1 MSEEKQT
8 IAAGSAEVES
18 PESKVEE
25 NGIDTSPEVSETTSK
40 EAAVAA
46 SAEVSSDR
54 AEVAAA
60 VPEALEESA
69 RETSHTAPA
78 TKTLEKSAELPSDE
92 ADVSDVVAQETPK
105 ESAGEPSDTAES
117 ADESAVAE
125 ETPKESAG
133 ALSDTTE
140 SADEPAVAEETS
152 GDPAGEPSDTAESA
166 DESVSDTSE
175 ESGEVSSDTAEVAEA
190 DSSDPSDTASDEG
203 ETTESVDMP
212 QEDVSPTPEDIDDQ
226 PLRVGYTG
234 EILGEVIPLSSLDA
248 QAEATKEEQLE
259 AEELIKLIDSSLSR
273 VSKDEIVT
281 GRIITISDKDVVIDI
296 GFKSDGVIP
305 KNEFSGELNIGDE
318 VEVYLERIENYHG
331 QLVLSK
337 ERAEQV
343 RRWEQIEDSFRD
355 GTVLEGTITRRI
367 KGGMLVDLLDGLE
380 AFLPGSQIDM
390 RPVRDFDSYIDRKM
404 EFKIV
409 KINAENENVVVSHKA
424 LIERELASQRESILS
439 TMETGQVLEGVAKNI
454 TDFGV
459 FVDLGG
465 VDGLLHITDLTWG
478 RVSHPTEVVSLDE
491 ELKVVVLEYDRERQR
506 ISLGLKQLQPHPW
519 DNIKERYKEGD
530 VVEGKVVSITDYGA
544 FLELEQGI
552 EGLVHVSEMSWTGHI
567 RHPSQRVSLGQIV
580 KVSVMKIDD
589 NVKKISLGMK
599 QFEANPWEGIATR
612 YPPGTVLRGK
622 VRNITHFGA
631 FVEIEP
637 GIDGLVHVSDLS
649 WTKTIRHPSELIKK
663 RQELSVVVLDVDEK
677 RQRIALGHKQI
688 ETNPWTNLSTVYE
701 TGTDHKAKVVRIDR
715 KGLTVELPLEV
726 EAFVPGNELKNKHES
741 GGFPPYQE
749 GDELDLRVIRLDVDR
764 KEIVMSETARARQE
778 KVKERQKEE
787 GAKRAERRAEE
798 KAVRQHAKREQ
809 VASGPTTVGELS
821 GLESLKGKLREE
833 EKASRKKAKKTK
845 AKKAESVDTET
856 SDVKVAEAGD
866 AKASEAEAA
875 GSKPS
880 GAEEPVTETANAEP
894 AEAEIPE
901 AEVADAEPAEAE
913 TPATTDA
920 EPSGA
925 EEPAV
930 EAADAE
936 AAEVEA
942 PEAEAADAE
951 PSGAEKPAAEAADAE
966 PLGAEEPAAEAA
978 DAEPA
983 EVEAPEAEAADAEP
997 VEVEAPEA
1005 EATDAEPLGAERP
1018 AAEATDA
1025 EPLGAEEPEA
1035 EVADVEPSGAEEPE
1049 AEAADVEPAEAEI
1062 PEATDAESSGTE
1074 EPVVEAADAESAEA
1088 EVTDEKTPNAEA

>member
-8 IAAGSAEVES
+8 IAAGSAEAES

-25 NGIDTSPEVSETTSK
+25 NGIDASPEVSETTSG

-46 SAEVSSDR
+46 EVPELPAASAEASSNR
-54 AEVAAA
+54 TEVAAA
-60 VPEALEESA
+60 VPETLEESA

-78 TKTLEKSAELPSDE
+78 TKTLEKSIEAPSEE
-92 ADVSDVVAQETPK
+92 ADVSEVVVQETPK
-105 ESAGEPSDTAES
+105 ESAGEPSDTAE
-117 ADESAVAE
+117 
-125 ETPKESAG
+125 P
-133 ALSDTTE
+133 
-140 SADEPAVAEETS
+140 ADEPAVARETLGDPAGASSDAVESADEPEAAFQETS
-152 GDPAGEPSDTAESA
+152 GDTAGAPSDAAESV
-166 DESVSDTSE
+166 DESSSETRE
-175 ESGEVSSDTAEVAEA
+175 ESVVVSSDTAEVAEA
-190 DSSDPSDTASDEG
+190 ESSDPSDTASDEA
-203 ETTESVDMP
+203 EPPESVDIP
-212 QEDVSPTPEDIDDQ
+212 QEDASPTPEDIDDQ

-234 EILGEVIPLSSLDA
+234 EILGEVVPLSSLDA
-248 QAEATKEEQLE
+248 QMEATEEEQLE

-281 GRIITISDKDVVIDI
+281 GRIIAISDKDVVIDI

-305 KNEFSGELNIGDE
+305 KSEFSGELSIGDE

-343 RRWEQIEDSFRD
+343 RRWEKVEDSFRD

-580 KVSVMKIDD
+580 KVSVMSIDD

-715 KGLTVELPLEV
+715 KGLTVELPLEI

-866 AKASEAEAA
+866 TKASEAEAA
-875 GSKPS
+875 GSKSSDAEAPVAEVADVEPAEVEAPAAMEAEPS
-880 GAEEPVTETANAEP
+880 GAEEPVVETANSEPAGAEILEAEAADIES
-894 AEAEIPE
+894 AEAEVPAATE
-901 AEVADAEPAEAE
+901 AEPSGAEESAVEAADAEPAEAE
-913 TPATTDA
+913 ALATAEA
-920 EPSGA
+920 EPS
-925 EEPAV
+925 E
-930 EAADAE
+930 
-936 AAEVEA
+936 
-942 PEAEAADAE
+942 
-951 PSGAEKPAAEAADAE
+951 
-966 PLGAEEPAAEAA
+966 AEEPAAEAA

-983 EVEAPEAEAADAEP
+983 EAEAPAPAEAGPSE
-997 VEVEAPEA
+997 
-1005 EATDAEPLGAERP
+1005 
-1018 AAEATDA
+1018 
-1025 EPLGAEEPEA
+1025 AEEPEA
-1035 EVADVEPSGAEEPE
+1035 EFADAGPSGAEEPE
-1049 AEAADVEPAEAEI
+1049 AEAAEAGPSEAEE
-1062 PEATDAESSGTE
+1062 PEAEFADAGPSGAE
-1074 EPVVEAADAESAEA
+1074 EPEVEAADAESAEV
-1088 EVTDEKTPNAEA
+1088 EVTDQKTPNAEA

>member
-8 IAAGSAEVES
+8 IAAGSAEAES

-25 NGIDTSPEVSETTSK
+25 NGIDASPEVSETISG

-46 SAEVSSDR
+46 EVPELPAASAEASSDR

-60 VPEALEESA
+60 VPE
-69 RETSHTAPA
+69 
-78 TKTLEKSAELPSDE
+78 TLEKSAQETSHTIPATETLESIEAPSEE
-92 ADVSDVVAQETPK
+92 ADVSEVVVQETLK
-105 ESAGEPSDTAES
+105 ESAGEPSDVT
-117 ADESAVAE
+117 D
-125 ETPKESAG
+125 P
-133 ALSDTTE
+133 
-140 SADEPAVAEETS
+140 ADEPAVAQETS
-152 GDPAGEPSDTAESA
+152 GDPAGASSDAVASA
-166 DESVSDTSE
+166 DEPAAAFQEISGDMAGAPSDAAESVDESGSETLE
-175 ESGEVSSDTAEVAEA
+175 ESVAVSSDTAEVAETE
-190 DSSDPSDTASDEG
+190 SSVPSDTASDEA
-203 ETTESVDMP
+203 EPPESVDMP
-212 QEDVSPTPEDIDDQ
+212 QEDASPTPEDIDDQ

-234 EILGEVIPLSSLDA
+234 EILGEVVPLSSLDA
-248 QAEATKEEQLE
+248 QMEATEEEQLE

-281 GRIITISDKDVVIDI
+281 GRIIAISDKDVVIDI

-305 KNEFSGELNIGDE
+305 KSEFSGELSIGDE

-337 ERAEQV
+337 ERAKQV
-343 RRWEQIEDSFRD
+343 RRWEKVEDSFRD

-580 KVSVMKIDD
+580 KVSVMSIDD

-749 GDELDLRVIRLDVDR
+749 GDELDLRVIRLDVNQ
-764 KEIVMSETARARQE
+764 KEIVMSETARTRQE

-787 GAKRAERRAEE
+787 SAKRAERRAEE

-809 VASGPTTVGELS
+809 VSSGPTTIGELS
-821 GLESLKGKLREE
+821 GLESLKGKLQQE

-845 AKKAESVDTET
+845 AKKAETVDTET

-866 AKASEAEAA
+866 TKASEAEAA

-880 GAEEPVTETANAEP
+880 GAEVPVVEVADAEPAEVEAPAATEAEPSGAEEPVVEATDTEP

-901 AEVADAEPAEAE
+901 AEAVDAESSGAEEPEAADAEPVEAAAE
-913 TPATTDA
+913 A

-925 EEPAV
+925 EEPV
-930 EAADAE
+930 
-936 AAEVEA
+936 V
-942 PEAEAADAE
+942 
-951 PSGAEKPAAEAADAE
+951 
-966 PLGAEEPAAEAA
+966 
-978 DAEPA
+978 
-983 EVEAPEAEAADAEP
+983 
-997 VEVEAPEA
+997 
-1005 EATDAEPLGAERP
+1005 EATD
-1018 AAEATDA
+1018 T
-1025 EPLGAEEPEA
+1025 
-1035 EVADVEPSGAEEPE
+1035 
-1049 AEAADVEPAEAEI
+1049 EPAEAVA
-1062 PEATDAESSGTE
+1062 PAATEAEPSGTE
-1074 EPVVEAADAESAEA
+1074 EPVAEAADAESAEA
-1088 EVTDEKTPNAEA
+1088 EAPAATEAEPSGAEAPVAEAADAEPDEAEVPAATEAEPSDAEAPVVEAVDAESAEVEVTDEKTPNAEA